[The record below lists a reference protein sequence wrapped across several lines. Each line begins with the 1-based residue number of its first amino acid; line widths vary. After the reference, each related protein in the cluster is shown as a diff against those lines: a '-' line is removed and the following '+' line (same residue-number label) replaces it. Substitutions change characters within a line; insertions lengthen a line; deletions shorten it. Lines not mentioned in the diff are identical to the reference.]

1 MKKQKN
7 SIKFMNHIMALIAII
22 FVLTGCLGE
31 MPIED
36 TIPHQREE
44 TATPLYMPELL
55 PPPEPQYGGT
65 LRLSMRTPQTL
76 NPLLN
81 QDATVARVLQLLF
94 EPLVMLDDELRP
106 VPHLASLDFALD
118 GSSVIVTIRGD
129 AFWNDGSPVIARD
142 LVHSLNILRG
152 APAGAIYRNRI
163 ENIFYYEA
171 IDERSVRVYFTSPQ
185 GGAAYM
191 FNFPI
196 IPSSYFDPMA
206 PMGNGPYMFSNYTPG
221 ESVQLIRNPFT
232 FRSPFIGQVDVMI
245 TRDALTDLYAFDRGL
260 VDVYQAEMMEWS
272 RHRSI
277 KPVEFSIYAAMSYEF
292 IGFNFARALPR
303 QPEFRQAIAHSLDI
317 DRILGDAFLTH
328 AVRTTTP
335 IHPHSWLHE
344 PNTHVFEFDMER
356 AERLA
361 MQVHPLWPRDEQGEM
376 RPLEVLVN
384 WNNREGLVVAQ
395 AVVDQMNAIGMP
407 AEWVP
412 IPFDVLQARLREGE
426 FDLFV
431 GGYYFSFRPDIRFA
445 FHSESPDNLLS
456 YYDPVLDRLLEAVV
470 IGVTDSQYQR
480 ALADMQK
487 HFAEQLPVISLAFRH
502 SALITDRR
510 IHGQFGGL
518 NPSPDNIFANVHEWF
533 VADWR

>member
-1 MKKQKN
+1 MKKSMK
-7 SIKFMNHIMALIAII
+7 IAITAI
-22 FVLTGCLGE
+22 LLLILTGCFGE
-31 MPIED
+31 VPLED
-36 TIPHQREE
+36 TVPVQREE
-44 TATPLYMPELL
+44 TAMPLYMPEPS
-55 PPPEPQYGGT
+55 PPPVPQYGGA
-65 LRLSMRTPQTL
+65 LRLSMRTPLTL

-94 EPLVMLDDELRP
+94 EPLVILDEELRP
-106 VPHLASLDFALD
+106 IPHLATLDFAQD
-118 GSSVIVTIRGD
+118 GTSVVVTIRGD
-129 AFWNDGSPVIARD
+129 AFWNDGSPVTAQD

-152 APAGAIYRNRI
+152 APANAIYRNRI
-163 ENIFYYEA
+163 ENIFYYTA
-171 IDERSVRVYFTSPQ
+171 IDERAVRVYFTSPR
-185 GGAAYM
+185 GGSAYM

-196 IPSSYFDPMA
+196 IPSGHFDPMA
-206 PMGNGPYMFSNYTPG
+206 PTGNGPYMFSNYLPG
-221 ESVQLIRNPFT
+221 ESMQLIRNPFT

-245 TRDALTDLYAFDRGL
+245 TRDAQTDLYAFDRGL

-277 KPVEFSIYAAMSYEF
+277 KPVDFSIYAAMSYEF
-292 IGFNFARALPR
+292 IGFNFARALPSL
-303 QPEFRQAIAHSLDI
+303 PEFRQAIAHSLDI
-317 DRILGDAFLTH
+317 DQILADAFLTH
-328 AVRTTTP
+328 AVRASTP

-344 PNTHVFEFDMER
+344 PHTRVFDFDMER

-361 MQVHPLWPRDEQGEM
+361 AQILPLWPRDDYNEM

-407 AEWVP
+407 AVWVP
-412 IPFDVLQARLREGE
+412 IPFDVLQGRLQEGN

-431 GGYYFSFRPDIRFA
+431 GGYYFSFQPDIRFA
-445 FHSESPDNLLS
+445 FHSYSPNNLLS
-456 YYDPVLDRLLEAVV
+456 LNDPALDRLLEAAVLS
-470 IGVTDSQYQR
+470 VTDSQYQQ
-480 ALADMQK
+480 ALSDMQQ

-510 IHGQFGGL
+510 IHGQSGSL
-518 NPSPDNIFANVHEWF
+518 NPAPDNIFANVHEWF